1 MNMKYF
7 LIGILFFLTVSQ
19 VQAQL
24 HLGAKAGANMSKLDG
39 VSYRDRY
46 KLGYQFG
53 AFVGYD
59 IGKVAGIQTE
69 VLSSQTNT
77 SVEDGLGA
85 IPGNLFSGRKRL
97 NYVSVPLLL
106 KLFPNSILSIHAG
119 PQFSILTNRNKS
131 ALQNGK
137 DLFRASDFSAVAGAE
152 LKLGALRLYGRYVWG
167 FSDISDVGGK
177 ARSQQAQL
185 GLALN
190 LF

>member
-1 MNMKYF
+1 MKYF